1 MNEEE
6 VFRMNE
12 KRVIFTFASESID
25 EFRKKAVRAAKLG
38 ATHITISQ
46 IEKSRW
52 QWDRDLND
60 PYPNWGMLI
69 TALFKIIVPKEL
81 EKWLP
86 VDYANRNLALIKE
99 RSKVL
104 KELGLKGSFYMKEP
118 CFLPEEVFREHPE
131 WRGPRCDHPRRARNY
146 YYSPC
151 IDRDDILQM
160 YTKAMERLC
169 VEAEIEYFHIYTNDS
184 GGGLCWSTGLYTG
197 KNGPEWCRHIPMNKR
212 LGKFLDALKAGTK
225 NAGTDAWIEI
235 NSNIG
240 IKEPEHEMD
249 AMWPFLPD
257 FQAVNKKTNTGKP
270 LASEVSLNWEY
281 TIQPIKNIPRPFE
294 FLEAY
299 EKSYYSGLPATLLTI
314 EDTDFD
320 VLYSL
325 IEKFNESPSHGLAS
339 RTALI
344 RSLASDI
351 AGEKNA
357 DKLVTAWSKTE
368 KGILHYLDTGLE
380 GLISCSINQ
389 RWINRPFV
397 LFPNELTFDEKDYY
411 RRFQFQ
417 ANSEEHAN
425 DLLDIQNSSFIRG
438 YSGVF
443 LATAAL
449 KKAIALFNEAS
460 EIIKDIAGS
469 APESSKEKLNLAS
482 DRLKLLSCFMKN
494 AMNAIRFQHIIDTT
508 DYERVPE
515 ISPEWPLEAE
525 KNLLLFEEITRAEI
539 DNTNHIIDLI
549 KGREKI
555 MMSIAP
561 THELE
566 DIFLLS
572 PQIVSQL
579 KIKTDT
585 MLNHMLDGKRLYITH
600 NK

>member
-1 MNEEE
+1 MEN
-6 VFRMNE
+6 
-12 KRVIFTFASESID
+12 KRVIFSFVSESID
-25 EFRKKAVRAAKLG
+25 EFRQKAIKAAELG

-60 PYPNWGMLI
+60 PYPNWGMLV

-86 VDYANRNLALIKE
+86 LDYAQRNLKLIKE
-99 RSKVL
+99 RSAIL
-104 KELGLKGSFYMKEP
+104 KELGLKGSFHMKEP
-118 CFLPEEVFREHPE
+118 CYLPEEVFRTHPE

-151 IDRDDILQM
+151 IDRDDILNM
-160 YTKAMERLC
+160 YTNAMEKLC
-169 VEAEIEYFHIYTNDS
+169 TEVEIEYFHIFTNDS

-212 LGKFLDALKAGTK
+212 ISKFMDALKTGTS

-249 AMWPFLPD
+249 AMWPSLPD
-257 FQAVNKKTNTGKP
+257 FQAVNKKSNTGRP
-270 LASEVSLNWEY
+270 LASEVFLNWEY
-281 TIQPIKNIPRPFE
+281 TLQPVKNIARPFE

-299 EKSYYSGLPATLLTI
+299 ENSYYSDLPAALLTI
-314 EDTDFD
+314 DDTDFN
-320 VLYSL
+320 VQYTLMK
-325 IEKFNESPSHGLAS
+325 KFNACPSKGLAA

-344 RSLASDI
+344 RNAASEI
-351 AGEKNA
+351 AGNDNA
-357 DKLVTAWSKTE
+357 DKLVDAWGKTE

-380 GLISCSINQ
+380 GLISCCINQ

-397 LFPNELTFDEKDYY
+397 LFPDELKSEEKDYY

-417 ANSEEHAN
+417 ANSEERAN

-460 EIIKDIAGS
+460 EIIEEISQKVSDS
-469 APESSKEKLNLAS
+469 AKESLKLSS
-482 DRLKLLSCFMKN
+482 DRLVLLSCFMKN
-494 AMNAIRFQHIIDTT
+494 TMNAIRFQHIIDTT
-508 DYERVPE
+508 DYERTPE
-515 ISPEWPLEAE
+515 ISPEWPLDAE

-539 DNTNHIIDLI
+539 DNTNHIIKLI
-549 KGREKI
+549 EGREKT
-555 MMSIAP
+555 MLSIAP

-572 PQIVSQL
+572 PKLVSQL
-579 KIKTDT
+579 KTKTET

>member
-1 MNEEE
+1 MED
-6 VFRMNE
+6 R
-12 KRVIFTFASESID
+12 RIIFTFVSNNLE
-25 EFRKKAVRAAKLG
+25 EFRQKATKAAELG

-60 PYPNWGMLI
+60 PYPNWGMLV

-81 EKWLP
+81 EAWLP
-86 VDYANRNLALIKE
+86 VDYANRNLKLIKE
-99 RSKVL
+99 RSAIL
-104 KELGLKGSFYMKEP
+104 KELGLKGSFHMKEP
-118 CFLPEEVFREHPE
+118 CYLPEEVFRTHPE
-131 WRGPRCDHPRRARNY
+131 WRGPRCDHPRRARNF

-151 IDRDDILQM
+151 IDRDDILEM
-160 YTKAMERLC
+160 YTKAMEKLC
-169 VEAEIEYFHIYTNDS
+169 TEAEIEYFHIFTNDS

-197 KNGPEWCRHIPMNKR
+197 KNGPEWCKSIPMNKR
-212 LGKFLDALKAGTK
+212 ISKFLDALKTGTN
-225 NAGTDAWIEI
+225 NAGTDAWVEI

-249 AMWPFLPD
+249 AMWPSLPD
-257 FQAVNKKTNTGKP
+257 FQAVNKKSNTGKP
-270 LASEVSLNWEY
+270 LASEVFLNWEY
-281 TIQPIKNIPRPFE
+281 TLQPVKNIARPFE

-299 EKSYYSGLPATLLTI
+299 EKSYYSDLPAALLTI
-314 EDTDFD
+314 DDSDFD
-320 VLYSL
+320 EHYTLMD
-325 IEKFNESPSHGLAS
+325 KFNKTPIRGLAA

-344 RSLASDI
+344 RNIACDI
-351 AGEKNA
+351 AGEENA
-357 DKLVTAWSKTE
+357 DNLMTAWEKTE

-380 GLISCSINQ
+380 GLVSCCINQ

-397 LFPNELTFDEKDYY
+397 LFPDELTFDEKDYY

-417 ANSEEHAN
+417 ANSEKHAN

-443 LATAAL
+443 IATAAL

-460 EIIKDIAGS
+460 KLISEVAIK
-469 APESSKEKLNLAS
+469 APDFSKAKLELVS
-482 DRLKLLSCFMKN
+482 DRIELLSCFMKN

-508 DYERVPE
+508 DYDRDPV
-515 ISPEWPLEAE
+515 ISPEWPLDAE

-539 DNTNHIIDLI
+539 DNTNHIINLI
-549 KGREKI
+549 EGREKTMI
-555 MMSIAP
+555 SIAP
-561 THELE
+561 SHELE

-572 PQIVSQL
+572 PEIVSQL
-579 KIKTDT
+579 KTKTET
-585 MLNHMLDGKRLYITH
+585 MLNHMLEGKRLFVTH